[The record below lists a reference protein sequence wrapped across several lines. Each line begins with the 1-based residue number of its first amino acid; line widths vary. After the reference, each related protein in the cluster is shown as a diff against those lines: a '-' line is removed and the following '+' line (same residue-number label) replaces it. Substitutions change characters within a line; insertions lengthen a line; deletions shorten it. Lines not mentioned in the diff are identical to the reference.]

1 MEEKKKKKLRI
12 AGGRSPRP
20 GTITLTL
27 LWENKGQRYSQLN
40 NILTVFVLTPGMP
53 WFSEKVDNLKKL
65 KIQRTNF

>member
-1 MEEKKKKKLRI
+1 MEEKKKK
-12 AGGRSPRP
+12 AQGSWRSPRP

-40 NILTVFVLTPGMP
+40 NILTVFVLTPGTP